1 MAERLQISTMTLHR
15 LERGDP
21 AVAVG
26 TLATALHVLGE
37 LERLSAILDTS
48 TDELGLQLMNE
59 AVPRRIR
66 KKTSAPSGS

>member
-1 MAERLQISTMTLHR
+1 MAERLQVSLMTLHR

-21 AVAVG
+21 TVAVG
-26 TLATALHVLGE
+26 TVATALHVLGE
-37 LERLSAILDTS
+37 LEALAAILDTS

-66 KKTSAPSGS
+66 KPRSSPQGS